1 MKNCKKVLVAANEKQ
16 GERQSIQLERGQRE
30 KPLESGNSGVLLGEI
45 KKPLN
50 VLAWKRHCYH
60 VYH

>member
-1 MKNCKKVLVAANEKQ
+1 MAANEKQ

-50 VLAWKRHCYH
+50 VLAWERHCYH

>member
-1 MKNCKKVLVAANEKQ
+1 MAANEKQ

-30 KPLESGNSGVLLGEI
+30 KPLESGNSGVLQGDV

-50 VLAWKRHCYH
+50 VLAWERHCYH